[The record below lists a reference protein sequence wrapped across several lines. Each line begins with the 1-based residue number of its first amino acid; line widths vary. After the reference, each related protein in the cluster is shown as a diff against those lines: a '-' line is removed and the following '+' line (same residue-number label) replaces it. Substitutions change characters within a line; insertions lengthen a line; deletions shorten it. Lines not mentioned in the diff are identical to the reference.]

1 METLLI
7 REFKN
12 QYGLLDKWTYR
23 GNVLIRTE
31 FTFPKVDN
39 KQIIKKMTKKEEVF
53 EQINELY
60 RMFADAHNGT
70 TKSSQT
76 KARKYIGDL
85 KKLVTE
91 YRKCSVEESKK

>member
-1 METLLI
+1 MEELVVRGL
-7 REFKN
+7 KN

-23 GNVLIRTE
+23 GNTLIRVEITV
-31 FTFPKVDN
+31 PKVND

-53 EQINELY
+53 NQINELY
-60 RMFADAHNGT
+60 TMFMEAHKGT
-70 TKSSQT
+70 TKSSQS